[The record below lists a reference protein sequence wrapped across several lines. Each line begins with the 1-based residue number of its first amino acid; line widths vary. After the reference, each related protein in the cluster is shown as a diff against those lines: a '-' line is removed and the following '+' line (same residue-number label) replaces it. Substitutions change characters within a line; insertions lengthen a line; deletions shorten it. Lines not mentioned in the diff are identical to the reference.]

1 MLTKTIYLSAHVKF
15 HTFAQMQ
22 TNNYSTEKLL
32 SNLNID
38 ALNEM
43 QVAAIEAIETNNN
56 VLLLSSTGSG
66 KTLAFLIP
74 ILQKA

>member
-1 MLTKTIYLSAHVKF
+1 
-15 HTFAQMQ
+15 MQ
-22 TNNYSTEKLL
+22 TINYSTEKLL

-38 ALNEM
+38 ALNDM

-56 VLLLSSTGSG
+56 ILLLSSTGSG

-74 ILQKA
+74 ILQKLDAQIKKTQALIIVPSRE